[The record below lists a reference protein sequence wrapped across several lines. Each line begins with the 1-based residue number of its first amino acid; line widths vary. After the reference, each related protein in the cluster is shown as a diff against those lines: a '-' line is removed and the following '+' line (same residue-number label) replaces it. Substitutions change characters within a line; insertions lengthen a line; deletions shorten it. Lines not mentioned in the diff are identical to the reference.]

1 MEMPLLSE
9 AALAA
14 RLKWYLIKLPLT
26 LSLITVGFLLET
38 LFSWPFALLC
48 RLHVRHGAR

>member
-26 LSLITVGFLLET
+26 LSLITIGLLLET
-38 LFSWPFALLC
+38 LINWPFALLC
-48 RLHVRHGAR
+48 WLHVRRGPR

>member
-1 MEMPLLSE
+1 MEMPPLPE

-26 LSLITVGFLLET
+26 LSLITVGFLMET
-38 LFSWPFALLC
+38 LISWPFALLC
-48 RLHVRHGAR
+48 RLHIRRGPR